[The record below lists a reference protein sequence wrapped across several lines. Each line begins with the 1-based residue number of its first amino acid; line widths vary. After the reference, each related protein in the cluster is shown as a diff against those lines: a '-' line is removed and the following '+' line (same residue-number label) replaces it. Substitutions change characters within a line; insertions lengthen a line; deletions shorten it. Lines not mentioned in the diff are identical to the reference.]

1 MFDFDNLSDAEEDAQ
16 AAEELW
22 SWLIVPLGYQFIPD
36 FRELFEVLDLELID
50 GDILSGLGYVVQDSV
65 DSRTDPL
72 VLAELRLFLG
82 ATQIR
87 EKPPESSSCSSSSPA
102 YPSLPGTVKAAQS
115 CSDHAVKRAKYV
127 DFRDHFAE
135 EQEVSMVEVQS
146 ATAEPL
152 AEAFCPDLGVLP
164 ESSSCSSSSPA
175 YPSVP
180 DTVKAE
186 EQEASVVAVEAATA
200 EPLAEAFCPDLG
212 MLPESSS
219 CSSSSPAYP
228 SLPGTVKA
236 ADVVSTSSLTISE
249 FFGTSSSGH
258 SQLSACLAM
267 ASADGGEAYQT
278 PEFDTYVM
286 VTAGEIQLVRDDMK
300 GSVKQG
306 EGVLLKAGQRV
317 LWIWDRPSQYVIICL
332 PAGEAKVTRETGVQ
346 AEPPA
351 AQEAE

>member
-16 AAEELW
+16 AAEEA
-22 SWLIVPLGYQFIPD
+22 PETQIPTPSKP
-36 FRELFEVLDLELID
+36 EEKYPQAEEQEVSMVAVEAA
-50 GDILSGLGYVVQDSV
+50 
-65 DSRTDPL
+65 TAEP
-72 VLAELRLFLG
+72 LAESFCPDLVVL
-82 ATQIR
+82 
-87 EKPPESSSCSSSSPA
+87 PESSSCSSSSPA
-102 YPSLPGTVKAAQS
+102 YPSLPSTVK
-115 CSDHAVKRAKYV
+115 
-127 DFRDHFAE
+127 AE
-135 EQEVSMVEVQS
+135 EQEVSVVEVQS
-146 ATAEPL
+146 ATAEPF

-175 YPSVP
+175 YPSLP
-180 DTVKAE
+180 GTVKAE
-186 EQEASVVAVEAATA
+186 EQEVSVVEVQSATA
-200 EPLAEAFCPDLG
+200 EPLAEAFCPDLVV
-212 MLPESSS
+212 LPESSS